1 MHKKLIFSTLLLSS
15 LSASTIVFGMDN
27 LNTKLNDKSEFRVG
41 IVDSTDYVTWYNQ
54 NGDIAVCE
62 RLPTTTNICS
72 CEMRLEKSKNSN
84 ILCIMQS
91 KGSRLRFDLSLDLS
105 NINPKIIEI
114 MTESINKKNQQLI
127 ITHTPPHPTL
137 ILGST
142 TYMQQNS

>member
-15 LSASTIVFGMDN
+15 LSAPTIVFGMDN
-27 LNTKLNDKSEFRVG
+27 LNTKLNDKSEFHVG
-41 IVDSTDYVTWYNQ
+41 IVDSTNYVTWYNK

-62 RLPTTTNICS
+62 RLSTTTCS
-72 CEMRLEKSKNSN
+72 CEMRLEERKNSN
-84 ILCIMQS
+84 ILYIMQS
-91 KGSRLRFDLSLDLS
+91 KGSRLRFNLSLDLS
-105 NINPKIIEI
+105 NVNPKIIEI

-127 ITHTPPHPTL
+127 VTHTPPHPTL